1 MNTRKLEIE
10 EDSLLD
16 KFPELQRNELL

>member
-1 MNTRKLEIE
+1 MNTRTLEIE

-16 KFPELQRNELL
+16 KFPERQSNELL